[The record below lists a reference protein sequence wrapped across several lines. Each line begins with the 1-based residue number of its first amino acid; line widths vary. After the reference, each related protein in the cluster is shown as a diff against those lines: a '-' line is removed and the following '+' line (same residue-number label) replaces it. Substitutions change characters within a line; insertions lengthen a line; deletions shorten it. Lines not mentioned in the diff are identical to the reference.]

1 MCIEAVNVLD
11 VTLDARGKVK
21 EVNKTKTNSAKNRS
35 KRRYGIS
42 VFHSVQAA
50 KYFCKAKV
58 RAQLT
63 EDCKYMMKKNLNR
76 IVNYLKAPFENDA
89 LSMCTYIR
97 ACGVKQQKGGYSPTR
112 EDDYYSFVD

>member
-1 MCIEAVNVLD
+1 MKIIILCFCVVGPAVCKFDYGSELCRMCIEAVNVLD

-21 EVNKTKTNSAKNRS
+21 E
-35 KRRYGIS
+35 
-42 VFHSVQAA
+42 AA